1 MPGRAGSSWRTAVS
15 STPISAPTTCSA
27 STSIRNVETIFAS
40 SGGTK
45 WGGLGEPAGPPAP
58 PPVAN
63 AIYYATG
70 KRIRSTPFRSQ
81 DLPWHDLA

>member
-1 MPGRAGSSWRTAVS
+1 MPGPAGSSWKSGRFVNTNFD
-15 STPISAPTTCSA
+15 TYNLLRIDQNPH
-27 STSIRNVETIFAS
+27 VETIFAS
-40 SGGTK
+40 SGGKK

-58 PPVAN
+58 PAVAN

-81 DLPWHDLA
+81 DLTWTDSV